1 MSITEVYFAISR
13 EVPAPRAQVFRAWVA
28 QRHAPFGYREVAI
41 PRRLMFTTEPEAPD
55 AAVAIVTFAEH
66 RGGTVLTFEGSAP
79 AHETEAAEAR
89 WRAELDRLAD
99 QVAGSHS
106 RGNAGGVW
114 PG

>member
-13 EVPAPRAQVFRAWVA
+13 EVVAPPEQVFRAWVA
-28 QRHAPFGYREVAI
+28 QRHAPYGYREVAI
-41 PRRLMFTTEPEAPD
+41 PRRLVFTTEPEAPD

-66 RGGTVLTFEGSAP
+66 RGGTALTFEGSAP
-79 AHETEAAEAR
+79 ADEAEAAEAR
-89 WRAELDRLAD
+89 WRAVLDGLAA

-106 RGNAGGVW
+106 RGNAGGIR